1 MTKEQKTQNTV
12 ATIITG
18 MFAVSMGFVI
28 YRIITKAMNE
38 PNEVEDT
45 VSAIGENTGRFSRS
59 SMLGMNMRGGRTY
72 QCRCGSSVYTSSV
85 PCSQFGKG
93 CIEAYPEM
101 AS

>member
-45 VSAIGENTGRFSRS
+45 VSAIGYRTGRPSRS
-59 SMLGMNMRGGRTY
+59 SMLGMNMRGSY
-72 QCRCGSSVYTSSV
+72 PCKCPGSSQVYNLGT
-85 PCSQFGKG
+85 PCHHQG
-93 CIEAYPEM
+93 CENAYPELM
-101 AS
+101 